1 MCAPTGAG
9 KTNIAMLTILHE
21 IGLHIDENG
30 EYLPEDF
37 KIVYVAPMK
46 ALAAEVTDA
55 FSRRLA
61 PLNIV
66 VAELTGD
73 TQMSKRELEE
83 TQMIVTTPEKWDV
96 ITRKGGE
103 VSIAST
109 LRLLIIDEVH
119 LLNDERGPVIET
131 LVARTL
137 RQVEQTQSM
146 IRIIGLSA
154 TLPNPMDVAQFLGV
168 NKDSGLFV
176 FDQSYR
182 PIPLT
187 QKFIGVT
194 EKNSIKR
201 QTLMAQI
208 AYNKACEALRN
219 GKQAM
224 VFVHSRKDTVKTAK
238 QLAEF
243 AAAQDGMELF
253 SNDQHERKDEFAQQ
267 VSRSR
272 NNELK
277 ELFLKGLGCHNAGM
291 LRADRS
297 LTEKL
302 FAAGVI
308 KVLVCTA
315 TLAWGV
321 NLPAHMVVIKGTQ
334 LYDPQRGGFR
344 RDTTIRWVSC
354 PNNNTTLLDRKS
366 VV

>member
-1 MCAPTGAG
+1 M
-9 KTNIAMLTILHE
+9 
-21 IGLHIDENG
+21 
-30 EYLPEDF
+30 
-37 KIVYVAPMK
+37 
-46 ALAAEVTDA
+46 
-55 FSRRLA
+55 
-61 PLNIV
+61 
-66 VAELTGD
+66 
-73 TQMSKRELEE
+73 
-83 TQMIVTTPEKWDV
+83 TTPEKWDV

-277 ELFLKGLGCHNAGM
+277 ELFLTGLGCH
-291 LRADRS
+291 LS
-297 LTEKL
+297 L
-302 FAAGVI
+302 I
-308 KVLVCTA
+308 
-315 TLAWGV
+315 
-321 NLPAHMVVIKGTQ
+321 HI
-334 LYDPQRGGFR
+334 
-344 RDTTIRWVSC
+344 
-354 PNNNTTLLDRKS
+354 
-366 VV
+366 